1 MGFDYKGEGEYF
13 VNTNYA
19 LTEKP
24 KDGGGDRLRL
34 RLSREEVDLIKG
46 LKKAGKKVV
55 AVLFSGCAILVDE
68 WKEYADAIVMNYYAG
83 CEGGRALANLLFG
96 AKNFS
101 GHLPFTVA
109 KKEEDYPSFKYI
121 GDKPYEIT
129 YGYYHGY
136 TLLDKEGKDAAYP
149 FGYGKSYTDFALEGV
164 EVSRDSDGVLV
175 RATVRNTGSVDGA
188 QVVQVYAGSNGA
200 ANGAD
205 RPVKLLKGIARVEV
219 PAGEEKAVEIRIPM
233 EELRFWDR
241 GEWILDPAYTIYT
254 GFDSRQ
260 AMDCARELELN

>member
-1 MGFDYKGEGEYF
+1 M
-13 VNTNYA
+13 
-19 LTEKP
+19 
-24 KDGGGDRLRL
+24 
-34 RLSREEVDLIKG
+34 
-46 LKKAGKKVV
+46 
-55 AVLFSGCAILVDE
+55 
-68 WKEYADAIVMNYYAG
+68 
-83 CEGGRALANLLFG
+83 
-96 AKNFS
+96 
-101 GHLPFTVA
+101 
-109 KKEEDYPSFKYI
+109 
-121 GDKPYEIT
+121 
-129 YGYYHGY
+129 
-136 TLLDKEGKDAAYP
+136 
-149 FGYGKSYTDFALEGV
+149 